1 MALGVNQDVIDR
13 AQGCFLGQII
23 GDLLGSLVEFKT
35 REEIER
41 LFPSGLENAMNS
53 GQVNFLALQPTDDS
67 EMALALARALIKKGR
82 YDKSYVRDSYVRWLD
97 SNPPDYG
104 FTVEAGLR
112 GTPNIK
118 SQANGA
124 LMRISPL
131 GIFGANQN
139 LELVASWARED
150 AKITHPNPVCV
161 QINELFAMA
170 IAFAIRNGPD
180 VKALYDQI
188 VRWADERDVEPIVR
202 DVVIAAEKNPP
213 QDYITHQGWVL
224 IAFQNALWQLLH
236 APNFKEAIV
245 DTITQGG
252 DADTNAAICGALVGA
267 VYGKRAIPKKWID
280 IILNCQAEDGGQAAI
295 KARPKEYWTA
305 DVMDLAWKLLINN

>member
-1 MALGVNQDVIDR
+1 
-13 AQGCFLGQII
+13 
-23 GDLLGSLVEFKT
+23 
-35 REEIER
+35 
-41 LFPSGLENAMNS
+41 
-53 GQVNFLALQPTDDS
+53 
-67 EMALALARALIKKGR
+67 
-82 YDKSYVRDSYVRWLD
+82 
-97 SNPPDYG
+97 
-104 FTVEAGLR
+104 
-112 GTPNIK
+112 
-118 SQANGA
+118 
-124 LMRISPL
+124 
-131 GIFGANQN
+131 
-139 LELVASWARED
+139 
-150 AKITHPNPVCV
+150 
-161 QINELFAMA
+161 MA

-267 VYGKRAIPKKWID
+267 VYGKRAVPEKWID
-280 IILNCQAEDGGQAAI
+280 IVLNCQAEDGGQAAI